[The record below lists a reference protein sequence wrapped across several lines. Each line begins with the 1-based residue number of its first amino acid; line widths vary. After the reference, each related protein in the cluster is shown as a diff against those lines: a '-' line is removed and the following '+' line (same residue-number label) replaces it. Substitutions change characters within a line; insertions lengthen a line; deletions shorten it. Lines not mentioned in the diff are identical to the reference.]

1 MRYTYFLGMRL
12 NKLIFIT
19 RITIF
24 SFKCLKNYKR
34 LPIIIRRSYSKW
46 TTSLISV
53 YISDRDSSRTEGCRF
68 FSCAV
73 TPSIHRSSFIR
84 LTPSFFRFCSRRILE
99 STCCPRICIQGRRF
113 TNATFARE
121 TTRNHFGQI
130 SRKNFAPICW
140 KCTVTRFLRLATR
153 TTTLSGFLK
162 SIGARIS
169 STSRINR
176 VRSFVSPM
184 ERWKFTTARAS

>member
-1 MRYTYFLGMRL
+1 MNDVFDILLHFWPRHVT
-12 NKLIFIT
+12 NW
-19 RITIF
+19 
-24 SFKCLKNYKR
+24 R
-34 LPIIIRRSYSKW
+34 LPFLFLCYNAIYTRSF
-46 TTSLISV
+46 V
-53 YISDRDSSRTEGCRF
+53 
-68 FSCAV
+68 
-73 TPSIHRSSFIR
+73 R
-84 LTPSFFRFCSRRILE
+84 LTLSFFRFCSRRILE

-140 KCTVTRFLRLATR
+140 KCTVTRFLRLATP

-176 VRSFVSPM
+176 VRSFASPM
-184 ERWKFTTARAS
+184 ERWKFTTRHVRLKIGKRRPATVHFGTPRQRLSNISFGSTIARGSIVELSPMHPA